1 MIFSCHITAG
11 NQMQEG
17 KAGFRLGK
25 AHEDYGDSD
34 TAIKVSE
41 AKRVIVTASNKS
53 STREILP
60 TFFQRTREF
69 RLI

>member
-1 MIFSCHITAG
+1 
-11 NQMQEG
+11 MQEG

-41 AKRVIVTASNKS
+41 DVI
-53 STREILP
+53 
-60 TFFQRTREF
+60 
-69 RLI
+69 

>member
-1 MIFSCHITAG
+1 
-11 NQMQEG
+11 MQEG

-41 AKRVIVTASNKS
+41 AKCVVI
-53 STREILP
+53 
-60 TFFQRTREF
+60 
-69 RLI
+69 